1 MKKNINAFS
10 DIYSLYSFS
19 INCALKVKHGVFAM
33 IPTAEVSKGLDL
45 IGVEIWLTFQVNLIR
60 QSPSQVGKVLQL
72 ATISLYFEMFEN
84 LTGM

>member
-1 MKKNINAFS
+1 
-10 DIYSLYSFS
+10 
-19 INCALKVKHGVFAM
+19 M

-72 ATISLYFEMFEN
+72 ATISLYFEMFEI